1 MKINYRQLSIMVFMS
16 FIALKFLALPSLMYV
31 ISGNMSYLVA
41 LVLMIIDGLY
51 VFLILDLMKKSEQK
65 NLYEFMRE
73 CLGPV
78 LSKIILIVL
87 IIKYALVSA
96 NISKGLE
103 FFVVENLYT
112 EFNWVVFV
120 LPLIILVGFMV
131 YKGIRNI
138 ARVSEM
144 ICWAI
149 VVGVIYIGLKA
160 IAGVD
165 ILSYLPMFH
174 DGVLPLFESAYVHLS
189 WFGSATFLLMLFGKV
204 DFSKEKKSQMVKYI
218 IFAIL
223 LVQFLYFVFYGL
235 FEVTSPTHNYC
246 ISDISQFTS
255 GQSSINELSWLVVSL
270 WIVAQAVQLGLYCY
284 CIVQGLKMLFN
295 IKGNTLP
302 ILIVLIYLFLWSLI
316 GENTIGLE
324 KVFFT
329 HFASIITLVSQ
340 YIVPFLL
347 LIGYAVKNRRKN
359 IKQGE
364 KTDEK
369 IKNIIQS

>member
-41 LVLMIIDGLY
+41 LVLMIVDGLY
-51 VFLILDLMKKSEQK
+51 VFLILDLMKKSGQK

-174 DGVLPLFESAYVHLS
+174 DGVLSLF
-189 WFGSATFLLMLFGKV
+189 
-204 DFSKEKKSQMVKYI
+204 
-218 IFAIL
+218 
-223 LVQFLYFVFYGL
+223 
-235 FEVTSPTHNYC
+235 
-246 ISDISQFTS
+246 
-255 GQSSINELSWLVVSL
+255 
-270 WIVAQAVQLGLYCY
+270 
-284 CIVQGLKMLFN
+284 
-295 IKGNTLP
+295 
-302 ILIVLIYLFLWSLI
+302 
-316 GENTIGLE
+316 
-324 KVFFT
+324 
-329 HFASIITLVSQ
+329 
-340 YIVPFLL
+340 
-347 LIGYAVKNRRKN
+347 
-359 IKQGE
+359 
-364 KTDEK
+364 
-369 IKNIIQS
+369 

>member
-1 MKINYRQLSIMVFMS
+1 MKINCRQLSIIVFMS
-16 FIALKFLALPSLMYV
+16 FISLKFLALPSLLYV
-31 ISGNMSYLVA
+31 YSGNMSYLVA
-41 LVLMIIDGLY
+41 LFMMIIDGLY
-51 VFLILDLMKKSEQK
+51 VFLILDLMKKCGQK

-73 CLGPV
+73 CLGAF

-87 IIKYALVSA
+87 IIKYALVAA

-149 VVGVIYIGLKA
+149 VIGAIYIGLKA

-174 DGVLPLFESAYVHLS
+174 DGVLPLLESAYVHLS

-204 DFSKEKKSQMVKYI
+204 DFSKEKKNQMVKYL

-235 FEVTSPTHNYC
+235 FEVTSATHNYC

-270 WIVAQAVQLGLYCY
+270 WIVAQAVQLALYCY
-284 CIVQGLKMLFN
+284 CIVQGLNMLFN
-295 IKGNTLP
+295 LKGNTLS
-302 ILIVLIYLFLWSLI
+302 ILIVLTYLFLWSLI

-329 HFASIITLVSQ
+329 HFASIITLVTQ

-347 LIGYAVKNRRKN
+347 LIGYSVKNRRKKY
-359 IKQGE
+359 KQGE
-364 KTDEK
+364 KLDEK
-369 IKNIIQS
+369 IKNTVQS